1 MGVQRFIGINGR
13 DAMRQ
18 VRATLGDDALI
29 LSNRPVEG
37 GVEIIAMPE
46 QDHAQSLSQFETPP
60 PPSDETPPSEPPPSE
75 APVPVEAPAQ
85 SDPAPPEPIPPSGED
100 DSTLGMMQAMNRQLL
115 EEMRSMLRE
124 QGNPARQTAADARQR
139 LVGALR
145 RRLINAGFS
154 AALAG
159 ELLEGLPEELL
170 TPPEDEQDEAATA
183 PLMAWL
189 VRQLG
194 ERLTTL
200 DDEGELFDEAG
211 VFALVGPTGV
221 GKTTTTAKLASRYV
235 MRHGPKE
242 AALVTTDSYRIGAAE
257 QLRIYARLLG
267 VEVHALD
274 AEGDLGALLERL
286 AQPRRALLS
295 RGAGKRMMVIDTV
308 GMSQRDQ
315 RLMGE
320 IARLGASTVP
330 TRRVLVLDAAR
341 HGDTLEQVIDAWQ
354 QASTRAG
361 APLWGCILTKL
372 DEAAR
377 LGSVLDVVIRHRL
390 RLCYVSRGQRV
401 PEDLEPIDGE
411 ALLREALSLDQAS
424 PFAFDEVDLAA
435 HPQES
440 RQRSLSRDVLREG
453 SALEATFETLR
464 THNLGMTLLEQ
475 GWRQADRDAGSE
487 GRSGFARLMA
497 ATTQQ
502 TLLAS
507 SDRPHALWWSKESS
521 VSGADQMMPLVT
533 LDQHGMPQP
542 LVWPRHALPA
552 GAPEQLAWA
561 EQLGV
566 EWQLLMQL
574 PDIVELDRL
583 DGQGC
588 AWLAPVSGSRRV
600 LHGGARQPLSKLMAL
615 GEADEPIMV
624 RHQGKRAA
632 LQLTRLEVTLT
643 PNREASHGLPVT
655 AWYGELRDPDEGRR
669 LARRYWLGTSRTGR
683 DAVSRIRCSLALE
696 QLPLLTRQA
705 WQALEARGMARAD
718 REQRWQLAA
727 ALASLALRLG
737 LEEADWAMD
746 VRARLSRVAQ
756 RRCGRRPKALLEGLL
771 DAFNAREALS
781 RAGAVQPITAAASA

>member
-18 VRATLGDDALI
+18 VREAMGDDALI

-46 QDHAQSLSQFETPP
+46 QEHEQSLAQFDSPDSASESTAPAPAVERAAATDEVSTAGDATQTP
-60 PPSDETPPSEPPPSE
+60 
-75 APVPVEAPAQ
+75 APVTP
-85 SDPAPPEPIPPSGED
+85 GD
-100 DSTLGMMQAMNRQLL
+100 DAALGMMQAMNRQLL
-115 EEMRSMLRE
+115 DEMRSMLRE
-124 QGNPARQTAADARQR
+124 QGSPAKATGADARQR
-139 LVGALR
+139 LSGALR
-145 RRLINAGFS
+145 RRLLNAGFS
-154 AALAG
+154 ATLVG
-159 ELLEGLPEELL
+159 ELLEGVPEELL
-170 TPPEDEQDEAATA
+170 APPADEADEAATA

-194 ERLTTL
+194 ERLSVL
-200 DDEGELFDEAG
+200 GDEGELFDDTG
-211 VFALVGPTGV
+211 VFALVGPTGA

-286 AQPRRALLS
+286 VQPRRALLS
-295 RGAGKRMMVIDTV
+295 RSGGKRMMVIDTV

-320 IARLGASTVP
+320 IARLGDSPVP
-330 TRRVLVLDAAR
+330 TRRLLVLDAAR
-341 HGDTLEQVIDAWQ
+341 HGDTLEQIIEAWQ

-372 DEAAR
+372 DEAVR

-401 PEDLEPIDGE
+401 PEDIEPIDVQ
-411 ALLREALSLDQAS
+411 ALLHEALSLDQAS
-424 PFAFDEVDLAA
+424 PFAFDEADLAA

-440 RQRSLSRDVLREG
+440 RQRSLSRDVLRQG
-453 SALEATFETLR
+453 SALEATFATLR
-464 THNLGMTLLEQ
+464 SYNLGMTLLEQ
-475 GWRQADRDAGSE
+475 GWRQADQDSAG
-487 GRSGFARLMA
+487 GGASGFARLMA

-502 TLLAS
+502 TMLAS
-507 SDRPHALWWSKESS
+507 SGMAHALWWSKETP
-521 VSGADQMMPLVT
+521 VSGADQVMPLVT
-533 LDQHGMPQP
+533 LDQHGLPQP
-542 LVWPRHALPA
+542 LVWPRHRLPV
-552 GAPEQLAWA
+552 GAAEQLAWA
-561 EQLGV
+561 EQLGAQ
-566 EWQLLMQL
+566 WQLLMQL
-574 PDIVELDRL
+574 PGIGELDRL
-583 DGQGC
+583 DGRGC

-600 LHGGARQPLSKLMAL
+600 LHGGVRQPLSQLTSS
-615 GEADEPIMV
+615 GDELEPVVV
-624 RHQGKRAA
+624 RHQGRRVT
-632 LQLTRLEVTLT
+632 LQLSRLDVTLT
-643 PNREASHGLPVT
+643 QRREEAHGLPVT
-655 AWYGELRDPDEGRR
+655 AWYGELRDPDDGRR
-669 LARRYWLGTSRTGR
+669 LAKRYWLGTSRAGR
-683 DAVSRIRCSLALE
+683 DAVTRIKCSLTLE
-696 QLPLLTRQA
+696 QLPVLTRQA
-705 WQALEARGMARAD
+705 WQALEARGMARTD

-727 ALASLALRLG
+727 ALAALALRLAV
-737 LEEADWAMD
+737 EEAEWAMD

-771 DAFNAREALS
+771 DALNAREALS
-781 RAGAVQPITAAASA
+781 RAGAMQPVTAADPA